1 MVRLPVTRPMR
12 TGKAVNNLVTKD
24 ERKDVLRTPMWEGLD
39 DLWELIN
46 FLTEEKTEIVR
57 GEKVSGEAQI
67 D

>member
-1 MVRLPVTRPMR
+1 MR
-12 TGKAVNNLVTKD
+12 TGKAVKNIVTKD

-57 GEKVSGEAQI
+57 GEKVSREAQI

>member
-1 MVRLPVTRPMR
+1 MR
-12 TGKAVNNLVTKD
+12 TGKAVKNLVTKD
-24 ERKDVLRTPMWEGLD
+24 ERKDVLGTPMWECLD

-46 FLTEEKTEIVR
+46 FLTEEKTEIIR

>member
-1 MVRLPVTRPMR
+1 MR
-12 TGKAVNNLVTKD
+12 TGKAVKNIVTKD

>member
-12 TGKAVNNLVTKD
+12 TGKAVKNLVTKD

>member
-1 MVRLPVTRPMR
+1 MR
-12 TGKAVNNLVTKD
+12 TGKAVKNLVTKD